1 VWATRILFLDL
12 SPGTGR
18 GSPGSRILEC
28 GQVRDDS
35 SRIGQAGG
43 QVDDRGQMTSVSRCN
58 LPTATWAVH
67 GWAFRSMS
75 VTAVGRPRFDPP
87 RPTFDLSPTDN
98 LHEKREIV
106 TENWLPV
113 VPTVVGITG
122 GASCL
127 NNLIEDTIL
136 RVYEL
141 RAIPLNLRT
150 RFWPLKKAR

>member
-1 VWATRILFLDL
+1 MGPFDRCLLL
-12 SPGTGR
+12 PS
-18 GSPGSRILEC
+18 
-28 GQVRDDS
+28 
-35 SRIGQAGG
+35 
-43 QVDDRGQMTSVSRCN
+43 DDRDI
-58 LPTATWAVH
+58 
-67 GWAFRSMS
+67 
-75 VTAVGRPRFDPP
+75 DPP

-141 RAIPLNLRT
+141 RAIPLNLRI